1 MEGVVSDVQYMG
13 ADCRIRVDLSDGSH
27 LLANVPSDGLVGVA
41 IGGEI
46 RLAWSRYAAF
56 TVADTQ
62 TSQGGDQ

>member
-1 MEGVVSDVQYMG
+1 MHAHVRPLIGQGKVASDIP
-13 ADCRIRVDLSDGSH
+13 R
-27 LLANVPSDGLVGVA
+27 LANVPSDGLVGVA

-62 TSQGGDQ
+62 TFQGGDQ